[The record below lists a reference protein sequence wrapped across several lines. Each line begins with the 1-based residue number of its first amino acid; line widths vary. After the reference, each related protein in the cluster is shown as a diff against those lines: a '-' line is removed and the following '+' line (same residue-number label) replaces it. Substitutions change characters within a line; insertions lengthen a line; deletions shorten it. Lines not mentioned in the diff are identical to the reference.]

1 MNSRTFL
8 LLSLIGVVAIA
19 GCGHTNKLAKYNIS
33 GKTAIYRTY
42 TTASA
47 GSYAYVESPTKNNTV
62 VDILAAVGSGIASDQ
77 GRKKLQNA
85 VNGDS
90 IAQAVGRGISE
101 ATVDYLRLQP
111 VASIADNP
119 EIIVETELTQ
129 YNIVSG
135 TYGVAIHVRGKSR
148 VIERKTG
155 IIVWEDSESHTIPL
169 SETWVAGLGPKAV
182 RSGASIFN
190 AVQLLSLS
198 EAEIRNVVNNGAV
211 VAGREIGETLRDDV
225 AEMHEEK

>member
-1 MNSRTFL
+1 MRIQAFL
-8 LLSLIGVVAIA
+8 ALSIIGAAAIA
-19 GCGHTNKLAKYNIS
+19 GCGHTNKLAKYNIN

-62 VDILAAVGSGIASDQ
+62 VDILTAIGSGIASDQ
-77 GRKKLQNA
+77 GRKKLQKA

-119 EIIVETELTQ
+119 EVIVETELTQ
-129 YNIVSG
+129 FNIVSG
-135 TYGVAIHVRGKSR
+135 SYGVAIYVRGKSR
-148 VIERKTG
+148 VIERRTG

-169 SETWVAGLGPKAV
+169 SETWLAGLGPQVV

-198 EAEIRNVVNNGAV
+198 EEEIRTVVNSGAV
-211 VAGREIGETLRDDV
+211 VAGREIGETLRDDIS
-225 AEMHEEK
+225 EMHEE

>member
-1 MNSRTFL
+1 MNIRAFFL
-8 LLSLIGVVAIA
+8 LAAIGAAAIA
-19 GCGHTNKLAKYNIS
+19 GCGHTNKLAKHNIG

-62 VDILAAVGSGIASDQ
+62 VDILAAIGSGVVSDQ

-111 VASIADNP
+111 VATVADNP
-119 EIIVETELTQ
+119 EFIVETELTQ

-135 TYGVAIHVRGKSR
+135 AYGVAIYVRGKSR

-169 SETWVAGLGPKAV
+169 SETWVAGLAPTVV

-225 AEMHEEK
+225 AEMHEK